1 MVIAGAEP
9 GCWLGHALIASI
21 GSLVL
26 VDALGYIW
34 VSVKGAGSESAAVCF
49 VVVGET
55 RDKIPPVDGC
65 ADGGGDWEKA
75 NHEEGGL

>member
-1 MVIAGAEP
+1 M
-9 GCWLGHALIASI
+9 
-21 GSLVL
+21 
-26 VDALGYIW
+26 
-34 VSVKGAGSESAAVCF
+34 SVKGAGSESAAVCF

-65 ADGGGDWEKA
+65 ADGGGNWGKA